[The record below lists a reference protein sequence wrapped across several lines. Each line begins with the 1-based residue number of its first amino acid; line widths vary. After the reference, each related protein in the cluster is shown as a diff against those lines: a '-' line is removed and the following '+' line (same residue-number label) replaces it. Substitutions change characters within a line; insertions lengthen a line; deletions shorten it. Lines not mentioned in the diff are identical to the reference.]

1 MFISQSNI
9 LQINMARQLQ
19 EEPNGIAN
27 VKLGIQKREFLV

>member
-19 EEPNGIAN
+19 EEPNGIVNA
-27 VKLGIQKREFLV
+27 KLGIQKREFLV